1 VAVIPDDLIAR
12 CELMAQQFWPRL
24 KDADPE
30 VQGATLAVLTAR
42 WLRGLVVPGNPDQTD
57 KRRAELLKLHNEA
70 IQMWL
75 AYYAIRAGELR
86 AQ

>member
-1 VAVIPDDLIAR
+1 
-12 CELMAQQFWPRL
+12 
-24 KDADPE
+24 
-30 VQGATLAVLTAR
+30 
-42 WLRGLVVPGNPDQTD
+42 VPGDTDQTD

-70 IQMWL
+70 IEMWL